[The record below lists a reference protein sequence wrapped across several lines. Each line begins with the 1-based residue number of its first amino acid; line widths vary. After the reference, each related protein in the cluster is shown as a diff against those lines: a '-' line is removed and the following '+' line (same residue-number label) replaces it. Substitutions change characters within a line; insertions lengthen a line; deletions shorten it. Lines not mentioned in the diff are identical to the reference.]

1 MRIVISFLLLLFTIG
16 QATANNYQEGEH
28 YKEITPLPVTG
39 PEVREFFSFYCGH
52 CYRFEFMVKSIKE
65 NLPEGAIFVKNH
77 VNFLGGAS
85 KKMQSLMTKA
95 LIVAEK
101 MAETDA
107 NISAIFKYIHVHRA
121 VPTSVKDI
129 RNVFV
134 LNGADGDKF
143 DALMASEEVQ
153 ELADKMHEY
162 QNTLASK
169 GELKSVPSVVVN
181 GKYMIDVKH
190 LDKDNFQEDY
200 NNLIKFLLELE

>member
-1 MRIVISFLLLLFTIG
+1 MRTVISFLILLLTLG
-16 QATANNYQEGEH
+16 TASANDYQEGEH
-28 YKEITPLPVTG
+28 YKKITPLPVNG

-65 NLPEGAIFVKNH
+65 NLPEGAAFVKNH

-85 KKMQSLMTKA
+85 KKMQGLMTKA
-95 LIVAEK
+95 LVVAEK
-101 MAETDA
+101 MEGTDA
-107 NISAIFKYIHVHRA
+107 NIAAIFKYIHVHRA
-121 VPTSVKDI
+121 VPTSEKDI

-134 LNGADGDKF
+134 LNGADGAKF

-153 ELADKMHEY
+153 QLADTMHEY

-190 LDKDNFQEDY
+190 LDKDNFQQDY
-200 NNLIKFLLELE
+200 NNLVKYLLELK